1 MHRATVGIGVL
12 VFVGLA
18 YAQAAA
24 QDIPEE
30 ARKEIARNLH
40 GPFMVFRDAV
50 QEELNLTDGQ
60 KEKVEEHLRERLPD
74 IVQFFQSLEGLNG
87 EEREKKLQA
96 FRQKAQEKLTSV
108 LKATLKEDQS
118 KRLHQLELQQG
129 GALAL
134 FHGGPEIAKDLKITD
149 EQRKQFMAVVQELQR
164 KVGPLIK
171 EAQSGGDPEEI
182 RPKVMKIRKEHEG
195 KIEALLTD
203 AQKKQWKEMLG
214 KPLALDE

>member
-1 MHRATVGIGVL
+1 MHNLKVGVGAL
-12 VFVGLA
+12 VFLGLVC
-18 YAQAAA
+18 A

-40 GPFMVFRDAV
+40 GPFMVFRDVV
-50 QEELNLTDGQ
+50 QEELKLTDEQ
-60 KEKVEEHLRERLPD
+60 KEKVEEHLRERFLD
-74 IVQFFQSLEGLNG
+74 IGQFFQSLEGLNG
-87 EEREKKLQA
+87 AEHEKKLQA
-96 FRQKAQEKLTSV
+96 FRQKEQEKLSSV
-108 LKATLKEDQS
+108 LKATLNEDQS
-118 KRLHQLELQQG
+118 KRLHQLGLQQA

-134 FHGGPEIAKDLKITD
+134 FHGRPELAKALKITN
-149 EQRKQFMAVVQELQR
+149 EQRKQFMAVVQELQK
-164 KVGPLIK
+164 KVEPLIK

-182 RPKVMKIRKEHEG
+182 RPKVMKIRKEQEG